1 MIKVSR
7 FRLYPSKT
15 VEKKLFSSFDC
26 CCFVY
31 NYCLEN
37 KAFKVQVLPPLKRE
51 HPELKSVH
59 SIVLQN
65 VVFQLQSNL
74 NVLHVLKQKGKRV
87 GMLRKKK
94 RFRSMVFEQSGF
106 KLDGDTLVLSKV
118 GRISMRVSEPVR
130 GIVKQVIVKRNK
142 THKWF
147 ACVVSED
154 SVEPLRSA
162 GRKVVGIDLNV
173 SNFCTDSDGLVVEHP
188 RNVKKAAKHLA
199 KQQQKL
205 SRKKRG
211 SHNRCRQKVRAA
223 IVHERVEL
231 RRDDFLHK
239 VSRYYVNR
247 YDLICLEDLDINGL
261 VQING
266 SGMRRLMLDAGWG
279 KFVNYVGYKAEHAG
293 KRVVQVDPNGTTQ
306 ECSVCGRMVWKTLA
320 ERTHRCPFCG
330 TVLPRDY
337 NSARNIKRRGSNVV
351 GWGTPEPSAPN
362 WKAKTLAEIKASTLV
377 LPEQVLVEEARISR
391 LQSGRV
397 SKAVSCICGCT
408 GMKGDCKI
416 QRCS

>member
-1 MIKVSR
+1 MIQVSR

-15 VEKKLFSSFDC
+15 AEKKLFSSFDC

-37 KAFKVQVLPPLKRE
+37 KAFKVNVLPELKRK
-51 HPELKSVH
+51 HPELTGVH

-65 VVFQLQSNL
+65 VVFQLQANL
-74 NVLHVLKQKGKRV
+74 HILHVLKEKGKRV
-87 GMLRKKK
+87 GVLRKKR
-94 RFRSMVFEQSGF
+94 RFHSMIFEQSGF
-106 KLDGDTLVLSKV
+106 KLDGDTLVLSKI

-130 GIVKQVIVKRNK
+130 GIVKQVLVKHNK

-147 ACVVSED
+147 ACVISED
-154 SVEPLRSA
+154 SIEPLRST

-188 RNVKKAAKHLA
+188 RNVKKAAKQLA

-205 SRKKRG
+205 SRKKKG
-211 SHNRCRQKVRAA
+211 SHNRRRQKIRVAN
-223 IVHERVEL
+223 VHERVEL

-239 VSRYYVNR
+239 LSRYYVNR

-266 SGMRRLMLDAGWG
+266 SSMRRLMLDAGWG

-293 KRVVQVDPNGTTQ
+293 KRVVQVNPNGTTQ
-306 ECSVCGRMVWKTLA
+306 ECSVCGRMVWKSLA
-320 ERTHRCPFCG
+320 KRTHRCPFCG
-330 TVLPRDY
+330 AVLPRDY
-337 NSARNIKRRGSNVV
+337 NSARNIRLRGLDAV

-362 WKAKTLAEIKASTLV
+362 RSAKTLAEIKASTLV

-391 LQSGRV
+391 PQSGRV
-397 SKAVSCICGCT
+397 SINFGNSF
-408 GMKGDCKI
+408 
-416 QRCS
+416 

>member
-1 MIKVSR
+1 MIHVSR

-37 KAFKVQVLPPLKRE
+37 RVFKVNVLPELKRE
-51 HPELKSVH
+51 HPELTGVH

-65 VVFQLQSNL
+65 VVFQLQAN
-74 NVLHVLKQKGKRV
+74 LHVLRVLKEKGKRV
-87 GMLRKKK
+87 GMLRKKR
-94 RFRSMVFEQSGF
+94 RFHSMIFEQSGF
-106 KLDGDTLVLSKV
+106 RLDGDTLVLSKI
-118 GRISMRVSEPVR
+118 GRISMRVSKPVR
-130 GIVKQVIVKRNK
+130 GIVKQVLVKHNK

-147 ACVVSED
+147 VCVVSKD
-154 SVEPLRSA
+154 SIEPLRSA

-188 RNVKKAAKHLA
+188 QNVEKAAEQLA

-205 SRKKRG
+205 SRMKKRSRNYG
-211 SHNRCRQKVRAA
+211 RQKRRVAL
-223 IVHERVEL
+223 VHERVML

-239 VSRYYVNR
+239 LSRYYVDN
-247 YDLICLEDLDINGL
+247 YDLVCVEDLNINGL

-279 KFVNYVGYKAEHAG
+279 KFVSYVGYKAESAG
-293 KRVVQVDPNGTTQ
+293 KRVVQVDPTGTTQ

-330 TVLPRDY
+330 AVMPRDY
-337 NSARNIKRRGSNVV
+337 NSAKNIKHRGLDVV
-351 GWGTPEPSAPN
+351 GWGTPEPSTPN
-362 WKAKTLAEIKASTLV
+362 RGAKTLAEIKTSTLV

-391 LQSGRV
+391 LQSRRA
-397 SKAVSCICGCT
+397 STIA
-408 GMKGDCKI
+408 
-416 QRCS
+416 